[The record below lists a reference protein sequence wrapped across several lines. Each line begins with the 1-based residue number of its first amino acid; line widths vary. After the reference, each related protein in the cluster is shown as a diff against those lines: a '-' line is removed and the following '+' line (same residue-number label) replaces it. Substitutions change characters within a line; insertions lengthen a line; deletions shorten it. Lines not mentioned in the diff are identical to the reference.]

1 MHERVR
7 DLMSTT
13 IIQCT
18 KETPIQEVAARMSQH
33 DVSAVVVV
41 DEDGHLAGIIT
52 RTDMVVL
59 RAYDEYWQAM
69 QARHVMMHNVITTSP
84 DTTVRQASQEL
95 TKRRIHR
102 LIVVEDDDRGLRPVG
117 VLSTTDIVR
126 DMAG

>member
-1 MHERVR
+1 MHKRVR

-41 DEDGHLAGIIT
+41 DEDGYLAGIIT

-69 QARHVMMHNVITTSP
+69 QARHVMMHNVITASP
-84 DTTVRQASQEL
+84 DTSVRQASQEL

-102 LIVVEDDDRGLRPVG
+102 LIVVEDDERGLRPVG

>member
-41 DEDGHLAGIIT
+41 DEDGYLAGIIT

>member
-1 MHERVR
+1 MHEWVR

>member
-69 QARHVMMHNVITTSP
+69 LARHVMMHNVITASP
-84 DTTVRQASQEL
+84 DTSVRQASQEL

>member
-1 MHERVR
+1 MHKRVR

-41 DEDGHLAGIIT
+41 DEDGYLAGIIT

-69 QARHVMMHNVITTSP
+69 QARHVMMHNVITASP
-84 DTTVRQASQEL
+84 DTSVRQASQEL

-102 LIVVEDDDRGLRPVG
+102 LIVVEDDERGLRPVG

-126 DMAG
+126 DMVG

>member
-1 MHERVR
+1 MYEWVR

-13 IIQCT
+13 LVHCT
-18 KETPIQEVAARMSQH
+18 KDTPIQDVAARMSEH
-33 DVSAVVVV
+33 DVSAMIVL
-41 DEDGHLAGIIT
+41 DDDGYLAGIIT
-52 RTDMVVL
+52 RTDLVVL

-69 QARHVMMHNVITTSP
+69 HARHVMMHNVITTTP

-102 LIVVEDDDRGLRPVG
+102 LIVVEDDGHGLRPVG

>member
-41 DEDGHLAGIIT
+41 DEDGYLAGIIT

-69 QARHVMMHNVITTSP
+69 QARHVMMHNVITASP
-84 DTTVRQASQEL
+84 DTSVRQASQEL

>member
-69 QARHVMMHNVITTSP
+69 QARHVMMHNVITASP
-84 DTTVRQASQEL
+84 DTSVRQASQEL

>member
-1 MHERVR
+1 MHEWVR

-41 DEDGHLAGIIT
+41 DEDGYLAGIIT

-69 QARHVMMHNVITTSP
+69 QARHVMMHNVITASP
-84 DTTVRQASQEL
+84 DTSVRQASQEL